1 MSIDQNFVNATCA
14 ICGNVEYSSIAQ
26 DDPRFA
32 AYLEG
37 QLVQDAFPA
46 LSADDREVLIGARC
60 GIYICNNHDH
70 VWEDE

>member
-1 MSIDQNFVNATCA
+1 MSIDQNLVSAACH
-14 ICGNVEYSSIAQ
+14 ICGHVDCASVAH

-37 QLVQDAFPA
+37 KLVQDAFPA